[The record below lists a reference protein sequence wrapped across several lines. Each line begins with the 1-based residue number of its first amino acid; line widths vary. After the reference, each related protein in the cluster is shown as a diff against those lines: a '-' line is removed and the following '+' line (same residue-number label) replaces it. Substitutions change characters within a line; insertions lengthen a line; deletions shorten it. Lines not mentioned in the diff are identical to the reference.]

1 MIQAEKCRIVS
12 TGVKAMF
19 VKKISAAVLVAATLT
34 FAGCASVGQDFATHN
49 VDQITVNE
57 TTRSEVQAL
66 FGEPWRTGMKDG
78 KRTWTY
84 GKYRWSAFGDDKTED
99 LIITFDGNGVVQS
112 YNYNAT
118 Q

>member
-1 MIQAEKCRIVS
+1 MR
-12 TGVKAMF
+12 
-19 VKKISAAVLVAATLT
+19 VKKIAAVVLMTVTLV
-34 FAGCASVGQDFATHN
+34 FAGCASMGQDFAAHN
-49 VDQITVNE
+49 VDQLNINK
-57 TTRSEVQAL
+57 TTRAEVQAL

-84 GKYRWSAFGDDKTED
+84 GKYRWSAFGDDTTED
-99 LIITFDGNGVVQS
+99 LIITFDNNGVVQS